1 MPEDGFRRHKKLIAR
16 GIVRSGRD
24 LPAFMA
30 AVRCALLIAVSL
42 LTACGGTLAPVED
55 LHAPNGRTVRSQPPA
70 PLPPGY
76 HAVRRGETLYAIA
89 FLYGYS
95 YQQLASWNH
104 IAPPYAIYVGQRLR
118 VMPPGAQAPS
128 PIRVLPA
135 EPGPTPASP
144 SPAPPNAATVPPGK
158 PAVAEP
164 LPSGPLRWR
173 WPARGKLLHG
183 FDPAQPGGKG
193 IDIAGT
199 AGQPVIA
206 AANGWVVY
214 SGSGLMGYGQ
224 LIIVKHDK
232 SLLSAYAY
240 NQKMLVKEGEAVRA
254 GQPIAV
260 MGTNSAGQA
269 VLHFEIRRDGKPVD
283 PQVYLPSPP

>member
-1 MPEDGFRRHKKLIAR
+1 MLRDGLRLRKNPGSRCSVERRHAR
-16 GIVRSGRD
+16 HSLAG
-24 LPAFMA
+24 
-30 AVRCALLIAVSL
+30 CALLIVASL
-42 LTACGGTLAPVED
+42 LAGCGGTLAPVED
-55 LHAPNGRTVRSQPPA
+55 LRAPHGSTGRSGQAPT

-76 HAVRRGETLYAIA
+76 HLVRRGETLYAIA

-95 YQQLASWNH
+95 YQQVAGWNH
-104 IAPPYAIYVGQRLR
+104 IAPPYAIYAGQRLR
-118 VMPPGAQAPS
+118 VMPPGARAPS

-135 EPGPTPASP
+135 EPGPKPGGAAPARQNEAAT
-144 SPAPPNAATVPPGK
+144 APGSAATV
-158 PAVAEP
+158 EP
-164 LPSGPLRWR
+164 TPNGPLRWL
-173 WPARGKLLHG
+173 WPTRGKLLHT
-183 FDPAQPGGKG
+183 FDPALPGGKG

-199 AGQPVIA
+199 VGQPVNA

-254 GQPIAV
+254 GQPIAA
-260 MGTNSAGQA
+260 MGTNSAEQP

-283 PQVYLPSPP
+283 PLAYLPRQ